1 MSGRKFVLKVGWI
14 CSTRSPNCLL
24 KKIISAWREYLGVN
38 NQMEVQVGFEFKMS
52 AFSFEIN
59 HKHWLFNW
67 TKESAEGLCRPQLR
81 VMRTVA
87 LDFPAPEISLQLLVP
102 WLLTWPFLLTRLVK
116 DCCQESVRNVFVI
129 CVKMINNC
137 GEISTEIIS
146 KWKIVERE
154 FFSRVM
160 LSSLFCLSYPGD
172 CWSGLLSGF
181 WGRGGDDFH
190 WQYKIHSSVD
200 LSMDLY
206 SCKCGVLFVKILYPI
221 SGIAHLN
228 FNTILNLIIW
238 CKCVKNSS
246 PYLS

>member
-1 MSGRKFVLKVGWI
+1 MG
-14 CSTRSPNCLL
+14 
-24 KKIISAWREYLGVN
+24 
-38 NQMEVQVGFEFKMS
+38 VQVGFEFKTS

-67 TKESAEGLCRPQLR
+67 TKESEEGLCRPQLR
-81 VMRTVA
+81 VMRTLA
-87 LDFPAPEISLQLLVP
+87 LHFPPLPFSGDLSQIIFALTLHLTLPRHSTGKRLLSRVSKKCFCY
-102 WLLTWPFLLTRLVK
+102 T
-116 DCCQESVRNVFVI
+116 

-137 GEISTEIIS
+137 GEISSEIIS
-146 KWKIVERE
+146 KRKIVERE

-172 CWSGLLSGF
+172 GWSGLGK
-181 WGRGGDDFH
+181 GRRVLDDFH

-200 LSMDLY
+200 LSVDLY